1 MSPRTTS
8 ILSDPHLREHA
19 HDVERRLAACAA
31 RLSIDDLDALMD
43 RVARGAFGAA
53 MTEVGADSGTIWLA
67 DEERT
72 KMTVGYSHHEKQ
84 LVGQEQS
91 LDEGLISLVLAT
103 EHGLC
108 ENKVYQ
114 NARHSKRIDEA
125 LHFITCALIAVPFYL
140 GGSVRGVISAV
151 QLKREAEDPDPPG
164 FTGNNLSRVQQLSAT
179 TERLLNYNLLC
190 ILFDLNL

>member
-19 HDVERRLAACAA
+19 TDVERRLSACAA
-31 RLSIDDLDALMD
+31 RLSIEDLDALMD
-43 RVARGAFGAA
+43 RVPRGVFGAA
-53 MTEVGADSGTIWLA
+53 MVDIGAVSGTIWLA
-67 DEERT
+67 DEART
-72 KMTVGYSHHEKQ
+72 KMTVGYSHSEPE
-84 LVGQEQS
+84 LVGREQS

-103 EHGLC
+103 EHGIC

-114 NARHSKRIDEA
+114 NANHSKHIDEA
-125 LHFITCALIAVPFYL
+125 LHFITCSLIAVPFYL

-151 QLKREAEDPDPPG
+151 RLKQKAADPDPPG
-164 FTGNNLSRVQQLSAT
+164 FTGTHVSRVQQLSAT
-179 TERLLNYNLLC
+179 TERLLNYNLLR